1 MIIEPA
7 IVSIGTSVPEH
18 KVRQESFLSF
28 MTSLY
33 PDSREMRLKMR
44 RILLGSGIETRHSVL
59 GDFKIDTELPALF
72 NSSNGLREM
81 PGIRARMAE
90 YEKHAF
96 PLSAKAVED
105 ALNKASWIRPSEIT
119 HLVTFSCTGMYAPG
133 IDMQL
138 IEHFGIPTSAERFNI
153 NFMGCYAAFN
163 ALKTAYHI
171 CRSQPEAKV
180 LLSGVELCSLH
191 FNNLQNDD
199 QLVANSIF
207 GDGSSAVIVTA
218 SGNIP
223 ISDRRALKL
232 NSFHADFSSK
242 AKQQM
247 IWNVGD
253 SAFDL
258 RLSSQVPDS
267 INTDIASLVD
277 KLLEKEELTMNDI
290 DHYAIHPGG
299 VRILNACEK
308 GLQISSEKNA
318 HSYEVLKNF
327 GNMSSVT
334 VLFVLQKYL
343 DSFKYEDIG
352 KNVLSC
358 AFGPGLTIESLI
370 AKVI

>member
-1 MIIEPA
+1 
-7 IVSIGTSVPEH
+7 
-18 KVRQESFLSF
+18 
-28 MTSLY
+28 
-33 PDSREMRLKMR
+33 
-44 RILLGSGIETRHSVL
+44 
-59 GDFKIDTELPALF
+59 
-72 NSSNGLREM
+72 
-81 PGIRARMAE
+81 
-90 YEKHAF
+90 
-96 PLSAKAVED
+96 
-105 ALNKASWIRPSEIT
+105 
-119 HLVTFSCTGMYAPG
+119 MYAPG
-133 IDMQL
+133 IDIQL
-138 IEHFGIPTSAERFNI
+138 IEALGIPTSAERYNI

-191 FNNLQNDD
+191 FNNLQSDE

-207 GDGSSAVIVTA
+207 GDGSAAVIVTA
-218 SGNIP
+218 AANLP
-223 ISDRRALKL
+223 ISERRSLKL
-232 NSFHADFSSK
+232 DGFHADFSSH

-267 INTDIASLVD
+267 INSDIAALVD
-277 KLLEKEELTMNDI
+277 KLLDKEELSREHI

-299 VRILNACEK
+299 VRILQACEK
-308 GLQISSEKNA
+308 GLKIDASKNEN
-318 HSYEVLKNF
+318 SYSVLKEN

-343 DSFKYEDIG
+343 DGFTNEDVG
-352 KNVLSC
+352 KNIMSC